1 METSCQVSRRQYN
14 SFCFLPDLTVL
25 RHSPAA
31 ALQANKPLNRA
42 RHSLRFLAGSEI
54 KSYVSERVR
63 WNFVTGNGLTVT
75 QVLRAIAASVR
86 SPILQLEYEWLSFVT
101 GDIDDRQWCAMQAK
115 IDRDGRADDL
125 VVRELTTSKSA
136 ETGSKVQLR

>member
-1 METSCQVSRRQYN
+1 MSSIATAYN

-42 RHSLRFLAGSEI
+42 RHSSAFSSEI
-54 KSYVSERVR
+54 KSYVSERVL
-63 WNFVTGNGLTVT
+63 WNFVTRNGLTVT

-86 SPILQLEYEWLSFVT
+86 SPILQFEYDWLSFVT

-115 IDRDGRADDL
+115 IDRDERADDRAE
-125 VVRELTTSKSA
+125 VRKLTTSKSA
-136 ETGSKVQLR
+136 ETASKVQLC